1 MGALDGVKVIDLT
14 TMVSGPVAATIL
26 ADQGAE
32 VIKIEPLHG
41 EQMRHLRAARN
52 SVNPMFFSCNRGKK
66 SLPLDLKSDKGKEI
80 LWKLVEQ
87 ADVFIQNF
95 RPGAIERMGFGEDA
109 LRKRN
114 PGLINVSI
122 SGFGEKG
129 PYAQKR
135 VYDPVIQALSGAA
148 DIQANR
154 QTGTPQMF
162 RLIVADKITSITA
175 AQAISAALYARN
187 TQGMGQHIKL
197 SMLDCMLSFMWPEG
211 MTGITFAEQEVDV
224 TKNQSATDLVFPTQ
238 DGHITAGAVSD
249 SEWQGMCR
257 AFGREELITDER
269 FKTSLDRFKNAELRR
284 TIMAE
289 EIAKWSSE
297 DILKRLDKEDVPC
310 APILLRMELMDHEQI
325 KTNNSIVRQEFE
337 DFGEVRQ
344 ARPPAEFAQTP
355 SNIADPAP
363 KLGEHTIAILQELG
377 FSEEEQRDFIKEGIT
392 RDLAS

>member
-52 SVNPMFFSCNRGKK
+52 GVNPMFFSCNRGKK
-66 SLPLDLKSDKGKEI
+66 SLPLDLKKDKGKEI

-95 RPGAIERMGFGEDA
+95 RPGAIERMGFGEEA
-109 LRKRN
+109 LRERN

-175 AQAISAALYARN
+175 AQAISAALYARS
-187 TQGMGQHIKL
+187 TQGVGQHIKL

-289 EIAKWSSE
+289 EIAKWPSE
-297 DILKRLDKEDVPC
+297 DILKRLDEEDVPC

-325 KTNNSIVRQEFE
+325 KVNDSIVRQDFK

-344 ARPPAEFAQTP
+344 ARPPAEFSRTP
-355 SNIADPAP
+355 SDIRDPAP
-363 KLGEHTIAILQELG
+363 KLGEHTKEILGNLG
-377 FSEEEQRDFIKEGIT
+377 LSNGDQQDLIEDEVTKEQVR
-392 RDLAS
+392 